1 MITSADGA
9 NGTPTQ
15 QSGSP
20 AWVEERIQAMDTL
33 DQQIQVLLEG
43 APNDGVT
50 GTAMTAIAPTLKAIA
65 ERLQHSEYYV
75 LQTLDQGWVM
85 TTLSNR
91 REPNVRRNII
101 YAYPTLADAGAGPQ
115 SVKDPQ
121 LMAIPTP
128 VTHILFQ
135 MLALKSL
142 DSLIFFETPGN
153 LKQGVEIRRPEFQ
166 ALLQAQLKEAQG
178 YSDGDVAIG

>member
-1 MITSADGA
+1 
-9 NGTPTQ
+9 
-15 QSGSP
+15 
-20 AWVEERIQAMDTL
+20 MDTL
-33 DQQIQVLLEG
+33 DQQIQILIDEAPQEGGTGSAMVL
-43 APNDGVT
+43 
-50 GTAMTAIAPTLKAIA
+50 IAPAIKTIA
-65 ERLQHSEYYV
+65 ERLKHLEYYV

-91 REPNVRRNII
+91 KQPNNRKNII
-101 YAYPTLADAGAGPQ
+101 YAYPTLTDAAKGPQ

-121 LMAIPTP
+121 LMAIPTA

-153 LKQGVEIRRPEFQ
+153 VSQGIEVRRQEFQ
-166 ALLQAQLKEAQG
+166 ALLQAHLQESQG
-178 YSDGDVAIG
+178 QSDPHSNIG

>member
-1 MITSADGA
+1 
-9 NGTPTQ
+9 
-15 QSGSP
+15 
-20 AWVEERIQAMDTL
+20 MDTL
-33 DQQIQVLLEG
+33 DQQIQTLIDE
-43 APNDGVT
+43 APKGGGT
-50 GTAMTAIAPTLKAIA
+50 GDAMVAIAPAIKTIA
-65 ERLQHSEYYV
+65 ERLKHLEYYV

-91 REPNVRRNII
+91 KQPNSRKNII
-101 YAYPTLADAGAGPQ
+101 YAYPTLADAAKGPQ

-128 VTHILFQ
+128 VTHVLFQ

-153 LKQGVEIRRPEFQ
+153 VSQGIEVRRQEFQ
-166 ALLQAQLKEAQG
+166 ALLQAHLQETQG
-178 YSDGDVAIG
+178 QIDPHSNIG

>member
-1 MITSADGA
+1 
-9 NGTPTQ
+9 
-15 QSGSP
+15 
-20 AWVEERIQAMDTL
+20 MDTI
-33 DQQIQVLLEG
+33 DQQIQTLIDG

-50 GTAMTAIAPTLKAIA
+50 GTAMGAIAPTLKAIA
-65 ERLQHSEYYV
+65 SRLKHTEYYV

-91 REPNVRRNII
+91 RDPSNRRNII
-101 YAYPTLADAGAGPQ
+101 YGYPTLADAAAGPQ

-153 LKQGVEIRRPEFQ
+153 LKQGIEIRRPEFQ
-166 ALLQAQLKEAQG
+166 ALLQAQLQEAQG
-178 YSDGDVAIG
+178 DGDTAIG

>member
-1 MITSADGA
+1 
-9 NGTPTQ
+9 
-15 QSGSP
+15 
-20 AWVEERIQAMDTL
+20 MDTL

>member
-1 MITSADGA
+1 
-9 NGTPTQ
+9 
-15 QSGSP
+15 
-20 AWVEERIQAMDTL
+20 MDTL
-33 DQQIQVLLEG
+33 DEQIQGLLKD

-50 GTAMTAIAPTLKAIA
+50 GTAMAAIAPTLKAIA
-65 ERLQHSEYYV
+65 GGLKHTQYYV

-166 ALLQAQLKEAQG
+166 ALLQAQLKETQG
-178 YSDGDVAIG
+178 YSDGEVEIG